1 MEPHITAAG
10 PQAKAIG
17 FLEFQS
23 SSQQQVRHATWNR
36 GNQGN
41 YQSDTQLYQ

>member
-1 MEPHITAAG
+1 MEHITAR

-23 SSQQQVRHATWNR
+23 SSQQQVRHATWN
-36 GNQGN
+36 GNRGN